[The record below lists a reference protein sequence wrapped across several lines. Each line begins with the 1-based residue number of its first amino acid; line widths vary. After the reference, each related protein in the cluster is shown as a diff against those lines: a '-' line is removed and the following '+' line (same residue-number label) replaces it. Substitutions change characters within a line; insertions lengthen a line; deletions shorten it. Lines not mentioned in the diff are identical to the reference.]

1 MRWLTYVFPVVTLLF
16 ILLFYS
22 GCPDPAEAVLA
33 PCRKKSFGRRDALVL
48 SGIVLVYSLVAFTI
62 LGDTEAPQ
70 SFYHFR
76 PGEEVILDLGE
87 EKTVGSITGYM
98 GLNTGKYTIESS
110 VDGASWRQASVLEQG
125 TASLFKWEK
134 PEFTVDTE
142 AAVRYIRFRASA
154 DLYLGEVAVRDENGI
169 LLTPVDGP
177 AELFDEQELVPD
189 YPYYLNSS
197 YFDEIYHARTA
208 LEHIEGIYPYEVS
221 HPPLGKLIIAL
232 GIKLFG
238 MTPFGWRFS
247 GTLFGVLM
255 LPVLYVFLK
264 RMFGSIAV
272 PACGTAIFA
281 FDFMHFTQTRI
292 ATIDTYGVFFMLLM
306 YLFMYLYVS
315 GGKLKHLA
323 LSGVFFGIG
332 AACKWTCIYAGAG
345 LAVIWLIYRIE
356 RLKEG
361 EGVWA
366 LLKNCLFCV
375 VFFVLIPCI
384 IYYLSYFAYGTALG
398 MSAPEMFF
406 DKRYAKVVL
415 DNQEF
420 MFTYHRGV
428 HSEHPYSSRWYMW
441 LLDIRPI
448 LYYQQS
454 FTDGTR
460 SSFGAFVNP
469 ALCWSGLVAVF
480 GLLYLAIWRRDK
492 LSGFIVI
499 AYLAQLVPWMVI
511 GRVTFEYHYFQ
522 SSVFLVFALCRVF
535 SLMREN
541 TEHWRLSVYGFTGLC
556 LALFVMFY
564 PVLSGLPVNSTLAT
578 HLLKWL
584 PTWPF

>member
-1 MRWLTYVFPVVTLLF
+1 MQWLTYVFPVVTLLF
-16 ILLFYS
+16 IMLFYS
-22 GCPDPAEAVLA
+22 GCPDPGTASLE
-33 PCRKKSFGRRDALVL
+33 PCRKKSFGRRDAAVL
-48 SGIVLVYSLVAFTI
+48 ASIVAVYSFAAFYA

-70 SFYHFR
+70 SFYHFER
-76 PGEEVILDLGE
+76 GEEVRIVLPE
-87 EKTVGSITGYM
+87 EKTIGSITCYT
-98 GLNTGKYTIESS
+98 GLNTGKYTIETSA
-110 VDGASWRQASVLEQG
+110 DGIAWRPAFILEQG
-125 TASLFKWEK
+125 SAKLFKWEK
-134 PEFTVDTE
+134 AEFSVNTE
-142 AAVRYIRFRASA
+142 AVSRYICIRAS
-154 DLYLGEVAVRDENGI
+154 DELYLGEVAIRDENGALI
-169 LLTPVDGP
+169 IP
-177 AELFDEQELVPD
+177 ADAPSELCDEQELVPE
-189 YPYYLNSS
+189 YQYYLNSS

-221 HPPLGKLIIAL
+221 HPPLGKLIIAV

-255 LPVLYVFLK
+255 LPVMYVFLK

-292 ATIDTYGVFFMLLM
+292 ATIDTYAVFFMLLM

-315 GGKLKHLA
+315 GGRLKHLA

-332 AACKWTCIYAGAG
+332 AACKWTCIYSGAG
-345 LAVIWLIYRIE
+345 LAVIWFIYRLK
-356 RLKEG
+356 RLDRG
-361 EGVWA
+361 ESFWDFI
-366 LLKNCLFCV
+366 KNCLFCV
-375 VFFVLIPCI
+375 VFFVIIPCI

-398 MSAPEMFF
+398 MTAPEMFF
-406 DKRYAKVVL
+406 DKRYARVVL
-415 DNQEF
+415 DNQKF
-420 MFTYHRGV
+420 MFTYHVGV
-428 HSEHPYSSRWYMW
+428 NAEHPYSSRWYMW
-441 LLDIRPI
+441 LFDIRPI
-448 LYYQQS
+448 LYYLQS

-469 ALCWSGLVAVF
+469 ALCWAGLIAVI
-480 GLLYLAIWRRDK
+480 GLIYLAIKRRDT

-499 AYLAQLVPWMVI
+499 AYLAQLVPWI
-511 GRVTFEYHYFQ
+511 FISRVTFEYHYFQ
-522 SSVFLVFALCRVF
+522 ASVFLVFALCRVF

-541 TEHWRLSVYGFTGLC
+541 TRNWRLSVYGFTALC

-564 PVLSGLPVNSTLAT
+564 PVLSGIPVNGTLAT